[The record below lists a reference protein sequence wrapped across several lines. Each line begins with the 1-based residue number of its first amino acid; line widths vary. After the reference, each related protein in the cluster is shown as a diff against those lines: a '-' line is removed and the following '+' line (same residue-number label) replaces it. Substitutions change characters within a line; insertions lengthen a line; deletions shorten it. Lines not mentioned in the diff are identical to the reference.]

1 MRYRAV
7 YPKEPILEP
16 SEQLTKFAH
25 PDNELVRGAK
35 DSLEKLISAANVKKG
50 EPSHSQTSSNPT
62 AHANPTPLVPPKTK
76 GRKRLRETEKPL
88 SGLDVDALLKQEP
101 KRTKISAENAIP
113 EFKQM
118 LSRADSIEIIHDAVK
133 QMTSVIE
140 TQIKHSLGDANYDR
154 VVEGLGTMR
163 EELVDYEEPTLY
175 NDYLGALKGKILGE
189 ELGGDRNELW
199 WLIRKSKLG
208 LIDQATS
215 EVSKVTEDEAKEVSS
230 NERDKF

>member
-7 YPKEPILEP
+7 HPNEPILEP

-25 PDNELVRGAK
+25 PDKQLVKKAK

-50 EPSHSQTSSNPT
+50 KSSHASKPITHTNSSPS
-62 AHANPTPLVPPKTK
+62 VPPKTK
-76 GRKRLRETEKPL
+76 GRKRLREAEKPL

-101 KRTKISAENAIP
+101 KRTKISAENAVS

-118 LSRADSIEIIHDAVK
+118 LSRADSLDIIRDAVK
-133 QMTSVIE
+133 QMGSIIE

-154 VVEGLGTMR
+154 AVEGLGTMR
-163 EELVDYEEPTLY
+163 EELVDYEEPALY
-175 NDYLGALKGKILGE
+175 NDFLSALKAKILAE
-189 ELGGDRNELW
+189 ELGGDRKELW
-199 WLIRKSKLG
+199 WLFRKSKLG

-215 EVSKVTEDEAKEVSS
+215 EVSKVTEEEAKEVSS
-230 NERDKF
+230 EHRSRS

>member
-1 MRYRAV
+1 M
-7 YPKEPILEP
+7 
-16 SEQLTKFAH
+16 
-25 PDNELVRGAK
+25 
-35 DSLEKLISAANVKKG
+35 SAANVKKG
-50 EPSHSQTSSNPT
+50 KPSHSQIPSKSTP
-62 AHANPTPLVPPKTK
+62 HADPTPLVPPKTK
-76 GRKRLRETEKPL
+76 GRKRLREAEKPL

-101 KRTKISAENAIP
+101 RRTKISAENAIP

-118 LSRADSIEIIHDAVK
+118 LSRADNLDIIHDAVK
-133 QMTSVIE
+133 QMASIIE
-140 TQIKHSLGDANYDR
+140 TQITHSLGDANYDR

-175 NDYLGALKGKILGE
+175 NDFLGTLKGKILGE
-189 ELGGDRNELW
+189 ELGGDRKELW

-230 NERDKF
+230 EEQVGSEIDC